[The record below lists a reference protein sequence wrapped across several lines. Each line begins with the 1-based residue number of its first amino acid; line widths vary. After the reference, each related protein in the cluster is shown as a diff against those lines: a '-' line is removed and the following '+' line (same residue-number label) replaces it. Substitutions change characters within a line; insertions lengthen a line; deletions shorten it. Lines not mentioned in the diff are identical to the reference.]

1 MTLRI
6 IAWLTRILETS
17 VSGVALRR
25 RSNVSSVQP
34 TTPSAGLERWSL
46 RSFFGSSPALATA
59 RAFSIAC
66 SGACTTT

>member
-1 MTLRI
+1 MTFRI
-6 IAWLTRILETS
+6 IEWLTRILETS
-17 VSGVALRR
+17 ASGVAPRS

-46 RSFFGSSPALATA
+46 RSFFGSSPALAAA
-59 RAFSIAC
+59 RALSIAC